1 VRAQQTNSAKE
12 ALVHPHPDVV
22 GLVGLIG
29 KIDDRGEY
37 DADGVDEPLGNLPGI
52 IGLLVAWL
60 PIWMGY
66 LLWKSAAAAEAAN
79 VTGNENDAIESLG
92 RLKTLFT
99 IQGILA
105 IISIGFT
112 LLWLIIM
119 IVAII
124 AASSS

>member
-1 VRAQQTNSAKE
+1 MTDAFGSMAPSDNETVRRVIRPLDESRGWMKLLAVM
-12 ALVHPHPDVV
+12 LYVV
-22 GLVGLIG
+22 G
-29 KIDDRGEY
+29 
-37 DADGVDEPLGNLPGI
+37 GVYAITI

-112 LLWLIIM
+112 LLMLIIM
-119 IVAII
+119 VAGFI

>member
-1 VRAQQTNSAKE
+1 MTDAFGSMPTSENETVRRVIRPLDESRGWMKLLAVM
-12 ALVHPHPDVV
+12 LYVV
-22 GLVGLIG
+22 G
-29 KIDDRGEY
+29 
-37 DADGVDEPLGNLPGI
+37 GVYAITI

>member
-1 VRAQQTNSAKE
+1 MTDAFGSMAPSDNETVRRVIRPLDESRGWMKLLAVM
-12 ALVHPHPDVV
+12 LYVV
-22 GLVGLIG
+22 G
-29 KIDDRGEY
+29 
-37 DADGVDEPLGNLPGI
+37 GVYAITI